1 MPGNILTVTYQIQ
14 INFGKTMKK
23 IPNHMVTEL
32 QRLVP
37 LIIDN
42 VSDTKNTRVLNAIRI
57 TKKIIKKLDNLK
69 DIEK

>member
-1 MPGNILTVTYQIQ
+1 
-14 INFGKTMKK
+14 MKK

-42 VSDTKNTRVLNAIRI
+42 VSDTKNTRGLNAIRI
-57 TKKIIKKLDNLK
+57 TKKIVNKLDNLK

>member
-1 MPGNILTVTYQIQ
+1 
-14 INFGKTMKK
+14 MKK

-57 TKKIIKKLDNLK
+57 TKKIIKKLDNFKKILK
-69 DIEK
+69 NEGNRSNRKRSKGCI

>member
-1 MPGNILTVTYQIQ
+1 
-14 INFGKTMKK
+14 MKK

-42 VSDTKNTRVLNAIRI
+42 VLDTNNTRVLNAIRI

-69 DIEK
+69 DIDNESN

>member
-1 MPGNILTVTYQIQ
+1 
-14 INFGKTMKK
+14 MKK

-42 VSDTKNTRVLNAIRI
+42 VSDTKKTRVLNAIRI

-69 DIEK
+69 NIEK

>member
-1 MPGNILTVTYQIQ
+1 
-14 INFGKTMKK
+14 MKK

-42 VSDTKNTRVLNAIRI
+42 VSETKNTRVPNAIRI

-69 DIEK
+69 DFEK

>member
-1 MPGNILTVTYQIQ
+1 
-14 INFGKTMKK
+14 MKK

-32 QRLVP
+32 QRLVQ

>member
-1 MPGNILTVTYQIQ
+1 
-14 INFGKTMKK
+14 MKK
-23 IPNHMVTEL
+23 IPNYMVTEL

-42 VSDTKNTRVLNAIRI
+42 VSDTNNTRVLNAIRI

-69 DIEK
+69 DIDNESN

>member
-1 MPGNILTVTYQIQ
+1 
-14 INFGKTMKK
+14 MKK

-42 VSDTKNTRVLNAIRI
+42 FRYKEYQSTECYQNNEEDY
-57 TKKIIKKLDNLK
+57 
-69 DIEK
+69 

>member
-1 MPGNILTVTYQIQ
+1 
-14 INFGKTMKK
+14 MKK
-23 IPNHMVTEL
+23 IPNHTVTEL

-69 DIEK
+69 DIENEGNRSNRERSKGCI

>member
-1 MPGNILTVTYQIQ
+1 
-14 INFGKTMKK
+14 MKK

-32 QRLVP
+32 QRLVS

-42 VSDTKNTRVLNAIRI
+42 VSETKNTRVLNAIRM
-57 TKKIIKKLDNLK
+57 TKNIIKKLDKLK

>member
-1 MPGNILTVTYQIQ
+1 
-14 INFGKTMKK
+14 MKK

-37 LIIDN
+37 LIIIDN

-57 TKKIIKKLDNLK
+57 TKKIVNKLDNLK

>member
-1 MPGNILTVTYQIQ
+1 
-14 INFGKTMKK
+14 MKK

-32 QRLVP
+32 QRLVL

>member
-1 MPGNILTVTYQIQ
+1 
-14 INFGKTMKK
+14 MKK

-42 VSDTKNTRVLNAIRI
+42 ISDTKNTRVLNAIRI
-57 TKKIIKKLDNLK
+57 TKKIVNKLDNLK

>member
-1 MPGNILTVTYQIQ
+1 
-14 INFGKTMKK
+14 MKK

-42 VSDTKNTRVLNAIRI
+42 VSATKNTRVLNAIRI

-69 DIEK
+69 DIDNESN

>member
-1 MPGNILTVTYQIQ
+1 
-14 INFGKTMKK
+14 MKK
-23 IPNHMVTEL
+23 ISNHMVTEL

-57 TKKIIKKLDNLK
+57 TKKIVNKLDNLK

>member
-1 MPGNILTVTYQIQ
+1 MRYQIQ
-14 INFGKTMKK
+14 INFGK
-23 IPNHMVTEL
+23 IPNYMVTEL

-42 VSDTKNTRVLNAIRI
+42 VSDTNNTRVLNAIRI

-69 DIEK
+69 DIDNESN

>member
-1 MPGNILTVTYQIQ
+1 
-14 INFGKTMKK
+14 MKK

-42 VSDTKNTRVLNAIRI
+42 VSDTNNTRVLNAIRI

-69 DIEK
+69 DIDNESNWSNRERSKGCI

>member
-1 MPGNILTVTYQIQ
+1 
-14 INFGKTMKK
+14 MKK

-42 VSDTKNTRVLNAIRI
+42 VSE
-57 TKKIIKKLDNLK
+57 TKKYHGSECYQNNEEDY
-69 DIEK
+69 

>member
-1 MPGNILTVTYQIQ
+1 
-14 INFGKTMKK
+14 
-23 IPNHMVTEL
+23 MVTEL

-42 VSDTKNTRVLNAIRI
+42 VSPTRNTRVLNAIRI
-57 TKKIIKKLDNLK
+57 TKKIINKLNNLK

>member
-1 MPGNILTVTYQIQ
+1 
-14 INFGKTMKK
+14 MKK
-23 IPNHMVTEL
+23 IPNHMVTDL

-69 DIEK
+69 DFEK

>member
-1 MPGNILTVTYQIQ
+1 
-14 INFGKTMKK
+14 MKK

-42 VSDTKNTRVLNAIRI
+42 VSDTKNARVLNAIRI
-57 TKKIIKKLDNLK
+57 TKKIVNKLDNLK

>member
-1 MPGNILTVTYQIQ
+1 
-14 INFGKTMKK
+14 MKK

-42 VSDTKNTRVLNAIRI
+42 VSETKNTRVLNAIRM
-57 TKKIIKKLDNLK
+57 TKNIIKKLDKLK
-69 DIEK
+69 DIENEGNRGNRERSKGCI

>member
-1 MPGNILTVTYQIQ
+1 
-14 INFGKTMKK
+14 MKK

-69 DIEK
+69 DIENEGNRSNRKRSKGCI

>member
-1 MPGNILTVTYQIQ
+1 MPGNILTVKYQIQ
-14 INFGKTMKK
+14 INFEKTMKK

>member
-1 MPGNILTVTYQIQ
+1 
-14 INFGKTMKK
+14 MKK

-42 VSDTKNTRVLNAIRI
+42 VSVTKNTRVLNAIRI
-57 TKKIIKKLDNLK
+57 TKKIVNKLDNLK

>member
-1 MPGNILTVTYQIQ
+1 MMKNVALLL
-14 INFGKTMKK
+14 GKTMKK

-42 VSDTKNTRVLNAIRI
+42 VSDTNNTRVLNAIRI

-69 DIEK
+69 DIDNESN

>member
-1 MPGNILTVTYQIQ
+1 MKYQIQ
-14 INFGKTMKK
+14 INFGKTKKK